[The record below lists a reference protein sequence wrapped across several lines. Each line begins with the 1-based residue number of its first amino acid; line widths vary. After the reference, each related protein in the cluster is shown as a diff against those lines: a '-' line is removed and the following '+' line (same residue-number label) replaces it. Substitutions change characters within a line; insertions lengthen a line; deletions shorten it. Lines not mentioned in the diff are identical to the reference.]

1 MDDSNTSWNEQFKK
15 LLEENLTY
23 SKAIYDSISKIR
35 RYIFW
40 NYVLS
45 FAKLIFIAVPIVL
58 AIIYLPPLIQQF
70 FDTYKELLGTFQ
82 TTEVLQKF
90 LR

>member
-1 MDDSNTSWNEQFKK
+1 MNYAGAPWDEQFKK
-15 LLEENLTY
+15 LLEENLAY
-23 SKAIYDSISKIR
+23 SKAIYDSILKIR

-40 NYVLS
+40 NHVIN
-45 FAKLIFIAVPIVL
+45 FVKLIFIAVPIVL

-82 TTEVLQKF
+82 ATEVFQK
-90 LR
+90 LPR